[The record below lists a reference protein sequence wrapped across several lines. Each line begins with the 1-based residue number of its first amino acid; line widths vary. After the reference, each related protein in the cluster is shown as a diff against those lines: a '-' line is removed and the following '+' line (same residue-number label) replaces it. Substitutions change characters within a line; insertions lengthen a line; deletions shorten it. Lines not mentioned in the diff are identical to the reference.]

1 MSNLKS
7 LIQLLVAATAWLMA
21 AGIAFAQPN
30 QPAGTGATS
39 GGDGTAYMLPYM
51 VVILAL
57 VLAMLVVARSSSR
70 RERERPAGYVQKKIM
85 EDE

>member
-1 MSNLKS
+1 MANPKVISRCLS
-7 LIQLLVAATAWLMA
+7 IAVAWLMA

-30 QPAGTGATS
+30 QPASS
-39 GGDGTAYMLPYM
+39 GGGSGDSMSYMLPYM

-57 VLAMLVVARSSSR
+57 VLALLVVARTSSR
-70 RERERPAGYVQKKIM
+70 RERERPAGYVEKKIM